1 MSCFVIVGLVLLLP
15 AISVTSIGGE
25 NMQRETLTRCFFTP
39 DDNSTTE
46 CVSQEELA
54 AVKTEMERKVDQ
66 LHSQLQFWQG
76 VTVDSILQ
84 DHCSSLNTGNSTN
97 FDCGSLYY
105 SAYDAFQMYGLM
117 VSLAREWW
125 YMYWRVCSDGHISS
139 ITPPDCHSHH
149 SHCHS
154 MSTHHQN

>member
-1 MSCFVIVGLVLLLP
+1 MSCFVIVGLVFLLL
-15 AISVTSIGGE
+15 AISTVASIGGE
-25 NMQRETLTRCFFTP
+25 IDTSRETLTRCCFTPP

-54 AVKTEMERKVDQ
+54 AVKTEVKERVDQ

-97 FDCGSLYY
+97 FDCG
-105 SAYDAFQMYGLM
+105 
-117 VSLAREWW
+117 
-125 YMYWRVCSDGHISS
+125 
-139 ITPPDCHSHH
+139 
-149 SHCHS
+149 
-154 MSTHHQN
+154 

>member
-1 MSCFVIVGLVLLLP
+1 
-15 AISVTSIGGE
+15 
-25 NMQRETLTRCFFTP
+25 MQRKTLTRCCLTP

-54 AVKTEMERKVDQ
+54 AVQTEVKERVDQ

-97 FDCGSLYY
+97 FDCVSLY
-105 SAYDAFQMYGLM
+105 
-117 VSLAREWW
+117 
-125 YMYWRVCSDGHISS
+125 
-139 ITPPDCHSHH
+139 
-149 SHCHS
+149 
-154 MSTHHQN
+154 